1 MKTNLASFTGRRSR
15 ILATL
20 ALLSSIA
27 LVVQAGHRWS

>member
-1 MKTNLASFTGRRSR
+1 MKTNLAFFTGLRSR

-20 ALLSSIA
+20 GLLSSIA